1 MSVHVDELNDIS
13 RYSTIRGKS
22 HQMFNHLDK
31 DNNSAGSMSSDRQR
45 RILEMIGYV
54 VVDMRFLGRLRVSR
68 TFVKVS
74 PLLAASKQ

>member
-1 MSVHVDELNDIS
+1 
-13 RYSTIRGKS
+13 
-22 HQMFNHLDK
+22 MFNHLDK